1 MLIEDEV
8 HGVIELP
15 SHIQEIVEH
24 PLFQRL
30 KKVSQL
36 GLIPLSLNKNANH
49 KRYDHCL
56 G

>member
-15 SHIQEIVEH
+15 SRIQEIVEH

-30 KKVSQL
+30 KKVNQL
-36 GLIPLSLNKNANH
+36 GLIPLSLDKNANH